1 MGRDCQDSQ
10 NKDEWFLPTPPQHT
24 IVHPLTL
31 PVHTSLSRWLA
42 VFFIVSLTY
51 GFTIVSDR
59 VWWKATDTCWSRYPL
74 ALVDDHSALS
84 RHWYHT
90 WTLDIVI
97 YLFHSLKKKSS
108 NVMTSQEFLG
118 VFRISL
124 KFVDRLTSVTLGNPP
139 KRSFMDSWKSSC
151 LTSVFPNILYY
162 GKYLITLKGVPNYRA
177 ASLVQDLCHEIT

>member
-1 MGRDCQDSQ
+1 
-10 NKDEWFLPTPPQHT
+10 
-24 IVHPLTL
+24 
-31 PVHTSLSRWLA
+31 
-42 VFFIVSLTY
+42 
-51 GFTIVSDR
+51 
-59 VWWKATDTCWSRYPL
+59 
-74 ALVDDHSALS
+74 
-84 RHWYHT
+84 
-90 WTLDIVI
+90 
-97 YLFHSLKKKSS
+97 
-108 NVMTSQEFLG
+108 MTSQEFLG